1 MHQVCTCIPS
11 LFELLPLQILCAN
24 NNIIINISLSVLD
37 FKGNNKKTSF
47 LNWLLGQDLYLLF
60 PRISLFPLVQSQ
72 RIFQCFTCSTVFS
85 QTNKTDILTNNIIHS
100 ESLHQKKYQHHPYV
114 QSLYIF
120 TGKKNITN
128 QGQRINR
135 NLCKGNKKLLA
146 FVGFLTYSQATGLRS
161 APHLF
166 QGSYTLGFLR
176 WVSQEQE
183 LCFEG
188 CCLFDRQDVNIVNF
202 VWLSSSW
209 NI

>member
-1 MHQVCTCIPS
+1 MHQVCTCIHS

-120 TGKKNITN
+120 TGKKISLIRAKGSIEIYVKAT
-128 QGQRINR
+128 R
-135 NLCKGNKKLLA
+135 NC
-146 FVGFLTYSQATGLRS
+146 Q
-161 APHLF
+161 
-166 QGSYTLGFLR
+166 LR
-176 WVSQEQE
+176 WVSHI
-183 LCFEG
+183 FASHG
-188 CCLFDRQDVNIVNF
+188 FKIRSSSFPGIIHP
-202 VWLSSSW
+202 WLSKMGLSRTGAMF
-209 NI
+209 